1 MWSLSRTDRATEDS
15 AMPTQDLPTLCQ
27 AAANKKQQIQ
37 MPTMYK
43 GVSHIDMNVYIRTIA
58 IHQVEF
64 SQHVF
69 IAEGWIQILI
79 PAPGKSTTTAVTTC
93 LLSPPP

>member
-1 MWSLSRTDRATEDS
+1 
-15 AMPTQDLPTLCQ
+15 MPTQDLPTLCQ

-43 GVSHIDMNVYIRTIA
+43 GVSNNGMNVYLQAVA
-58 IHQVEF
+58 IHLVEF
-64 SQHVF
+64 SQHIF

-93 LLSPPP
+93 LLSPLD